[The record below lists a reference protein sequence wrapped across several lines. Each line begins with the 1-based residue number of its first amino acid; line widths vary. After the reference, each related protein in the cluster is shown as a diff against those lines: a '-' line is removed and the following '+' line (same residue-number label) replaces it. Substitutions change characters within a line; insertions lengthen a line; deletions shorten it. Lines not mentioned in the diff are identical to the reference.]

1 MNRRNFI
8 IAHSALLAGVAQA
21 DTPKVQSLDEALR
34 WLDRLD
40 KAASVKSAT
49 QVSSIGLSDCDDFNS
64 V

>member
-40 KAASVKSAT
+40 KAASKAEWAMMKFRRFMA
-49 QVSSIGLSDCDDFNS
+49 SS
-64 V
+64 